1 MKGPHKY
8 IKTRM
13 CVGLLSSCVHR
24 ALHWGSAPV
33 NCVPTGTEPL
43 AVGWRSRA
51 HSAPTTCLVPGR
63 VTGLLQGGPPLWV
76 GGGVFALC
84 LCAVCMGC
92 GIGGQLHP
100 GRWESQGEQGASWS
114 LGPSDL
120 CHRIGLCI
128 RGSQNGMAMSGCRY
142 LQEPMKIS
150 LSFPQSICLSACP
163 SAPWISVSVFLTV
176 CLPLWA
182 QRMPGGEREG
192 DTLFAQYPA
201 LCSSLSVLF
210 SKYVIEICNTSV
222 S

>member
-76 GGGVFALC
+76 GGGGVC
-84 LCAVCMGC
+84 VVSVCCVYGMWDWGAV
-92 GIGGQLHP
+92 
-100 GRWESQGEQGASWS
+100 ASWEVGKPGGAGSKLVSWTFRS
-114 LGPSDL
+114 LPQDRVVHQRQSERDGHVWVPL
-120 CHRIGLCI
+120 PPGANEN
-128 RGSQNGMAMSGCRY
+128 Q
-142 LQEPMKIS
+142 PV
-150 LSFPQSICLSACP
+150 LSSVHLSVCLSIC
-163 SAPWISVSVFLTV
+163 
-176 CLPLWA
+176 
-182 QRMPGGEREG
+182 
-192 DTLFAQYPA
+192 TL
-201 LCSSLSVLF
+201 
-210 SKYVIEICNTSV
+210 N
-222 S
+222 